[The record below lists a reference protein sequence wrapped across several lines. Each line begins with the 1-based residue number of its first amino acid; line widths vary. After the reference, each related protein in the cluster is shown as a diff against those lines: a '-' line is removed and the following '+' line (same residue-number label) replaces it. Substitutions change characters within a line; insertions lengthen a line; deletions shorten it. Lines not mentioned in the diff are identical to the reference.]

1 LAKGVIKMNVSKI
14 LNNLLIFTALLIGI
28 LTTESI
34 AELIY
39 VDSINGSDI
48 NPGTKEKPTKTISKA
63 ATVINNGKDAGP
75 TKIVISPGLYYLE
88 EPIVIDNNRPY
99 GEKNRLTI
107 TASILPDESEWMPAL
122 MPTIISIEFP
132 KSTLNTSTLTETYSI
147 KVKIN
152 HVTIQGLKFLG
163 NPTLNNMH
171 GCVERIG
178 KGLDDLLIKQC
189 VFIGDRNGACI
200 YAATLATGDRFVV
213 EHCIFKG
220 CVASAVYW
228 DGLDEIG
235 GRNCAMR
242 YCIIDEAYMSGP
254 WTCQTT
260 EDFEF
265 HHNVVTNSEYFWIRK
280 QGDRQIY
287 KINKC
292 VIIGNKHFSG
302 YGTAAG
308 PTGQTGDEVTF
319 EENNII
325 KEGIVHFE
333 TNQKSR
339 NYMHIKEGS
348 IGKDLGAGLFTQ
360 VKK

>member
-1 LAKGVIKMNVSKI
+1 MKPTGYLYLRI
-14 LNNLLIFTALLIGI
+14 LITALLFSQFAQLSKGEV
-28 LTTESI
+28 L
-34 AELIY
+34 Y
-39 VDSINGSDI
+39 VDSANGQDT
-48 NPGTKEKPTKTISKA
+48 NAGTKDRPLQSLLKA
-63 ATVINNGKDAGP
+63 AELVNNSSEPGP
-75 TKIVISPGLYYLE
+75 TTIVISAGLYSLNE
-88 EPIVIDNNRPY
+88 CVTFANNRPY
-99 GEKNRLTI
+99 TQGNRLTI
-107 TASILPDESEWMPAL
+107 RASILPDDLNWIPASMP
-122 MPTIISIEFP
+122 IIVSCEDP
-132 KSTLNTSTLTETYSI
+132 RVPGKPDAYTETYSI
-147 KVKIN
+147 KVKVN

-163 NPTLNNMH
+163 NPKLNNMH

-189 VFIGDRNGACI
+189 VFIGDRNGVGI

-220 CVASAVYW
+220 CAASAVYW

-242 YCIIDEAYMSGP
+242 YCIIDKAYMSGP
-254 WTCQTT
+254 WTCQAT

-280 QGDRQIY
+280 QGDRQKY

-292 VIIGNKHFSG
+292 AIIGNKHFSG

-319 EENNII
+319 EENNVI

-333 TNQKSR
+333 TNQKSH
-339 NYMHIKEGS
+339 NYMHIKEDS

-360 VKK
+360 AKK